1 MLGRLLAR
9 LTIAAGAAARRRS
22 GKSTRSGASGA
33 AGYEVLDPDE
43 DPRRDYGCIYD
54 ATGDARLLDTLVG
67 RIAKGGEIVLAGFYA
82 EPLTFAF
89 PPAFMKE
96 ARLRVAAEWTRD
108 DLIATRA
115 LIDCGAL
122 SLDGLITHAA
132 PAADAADGLRRRPSP
147 IRPA

>member
-1 MLGRLLAR
+1 M
-9 LTIAAGAAARRRS
+9 
-22 GKSTRSGASGA
+22 
-33 AGYEVLDPDE
+33 LDPDD

-67 RIAKGGEIVLAGFYA
+67 RLAKGGEIVLAGFYA

-96 ARLRVAAEWTRD
+96 ARLRIAAEWTRD

-115 LIDCGAL
+115 LIESRRAVARRPDHPRRPGGGRAGGL
-122 SLDGLITHAA
+122 S
-132 PAADAADGLRRRPSP
+132 RRPSP